1 MNNFIKHLPKAELHV
16 HLVGTLEPEMLMQ
29 IAQRNNIKE
38 FNSLKEIQHAYT
50 SFDSLNTFLTAY
62 DLGISVLKTELDF
75 YEITMAYLKKASEE
89 GVLRS
94 EFFFE
99 VQNFEPLGVSFAT
112 IINGI
117 TTAIAAAKKKYGIT
131 GAPILCFLRQMSE
144 ESALHA
150 LKQSLPYKDAIIAC
164 GLAGNEQDNPPEKFK
179 FLFAKAHEEGYK
191 TTIHAGED
199 AGPAYIWQA
208 IRELQV
214 NRIDHGVRCIE
225 DPTLV
230 DYLKEAQVPLT
241 VCPVSNVL
249 LNIFSTQEHPV
260 KQLLHAGLNISLHSD
275 DPAFFGGYIN
285 KNYMYAHTK
294 MGLTREQLIQ
304 CARNS
309 LISSFTDKQE
319 KAEMIEK
326 LEKYIARAE

>member
-16 HLVGTLEPEMLMQ
+16 HLVGTLEPELLMQ
-29 IAQRNNIKE
+29 IAERNTIKP
-38 FNSLKEIQHAYT
+38 FNSLKEAQKAYT
-50 SFDSLNTFLTAY
+50 GFDSLNTFLTAY
-62 DLGISVLKTELDF
+62 DLGVSVLKTELDF
-75 YEITMAYLKKASEE
+75 YDITMAYLKKASEE

-117 TTAIAAAKKKYGIT
+117 TTAVAQAKKKYGII

-144 ESALHA
+144 ASALHA
-150 LKQSLPYKDAIIAC
+150 LKESLRYKDAIIGC

-179 FLFAKAHEEGYK
+179 TVFAKTQEEGYK
-191 TTIHAGED
+191 TTVHAGED

-208 IRELQV
+208 IRELHV
-214 NRIDHGVRCIE
+214 DRIDHGVRCIE
-225 DPTLV
+225 DPTLMH
-230 DYLKEAQVPLT
+230 YLKETQLPLT
-241 VCPVSNVL
+241 VCPLSNVL
-249 LNIFSTQEHPV
+249 LNIFSAQEHPI
-260 KQLLHAGLNISLHSD
+260 KQLLDAGLNVSLHSD

-285 KNYMYAHTK
+285 ENYMYAHHK
-294 MGLTREQLIQ
+294 MELTRAQLIQ

-309 LISSFTDKQE
+309 LISSFASDEE
-319 KAEMIEK
+319 KEEMLAT
-326 LEKYIARAE
+326 LERYVTTE